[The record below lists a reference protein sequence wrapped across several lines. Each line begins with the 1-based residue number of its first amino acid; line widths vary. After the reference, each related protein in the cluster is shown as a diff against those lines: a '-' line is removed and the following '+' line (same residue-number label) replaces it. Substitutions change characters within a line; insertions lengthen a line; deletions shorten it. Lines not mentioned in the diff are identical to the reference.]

1 MFCLALRASDAS
13 VAYQG
18 LAEPDTAVSKGRS
31 GLGCAVSGAGL
42 HLSVASS
49 AAQLLS
55 QPGGCPFP
63 PSAVLLVGAC
73 LCSATGWQGQC

>member
-13 VAYQG
+13 VAYRG
-18 LAEPDTAVSKGRS
+18 LAEPGTAVSKGRF

-42 HLSVASS
+42 RLSVAYS

-55 QPGGCPFP
+55 
-63 PSAVLLVGAC
+63 
-73 LCSATGWQGQC
+73 